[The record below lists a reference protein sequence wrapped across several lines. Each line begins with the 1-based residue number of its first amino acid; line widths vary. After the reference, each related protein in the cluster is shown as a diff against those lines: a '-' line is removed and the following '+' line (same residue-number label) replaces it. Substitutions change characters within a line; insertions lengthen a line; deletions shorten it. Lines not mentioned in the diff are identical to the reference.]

1 MYLFKKRYW
10 FSKFRWTHHLYM
22 SYRSVHPNF
31 FFFFFFFF
39 KNKKGDSHVTF
50 IVSHL
55 TVQLGKSLGKSMGT
69 TSSNWSLKT
78 PNPHTLQALL
88 VSETSRNCNYSSHE
102 NSNLGCSENLTNH
115 LPIVPHLLM
124 VGPSKFQMWK
134 LKTKM
139 VRLFGT
145 CV

>member
-1 MYLFKKRYW
+1 MYW

-22 SYRSVHPNF
+22 SYGWVHPNF
-31 FFFFFFFF
+31 FFFFIFLRI
-39 KNKKGDSHVTF
+39 KQGDSCVVF
-50 IVSHL
+50 IVPRL
-55 TVQLGKSLGKSMGT
+55 TVQLGKSMST

-88 VSETSRNCNYSSHE
+88 VSETSRNCNYSPRE
-102 NSNLGCSENLTNH
+102 NLNLGCGESLSSH
-115 LPIVPHLLM
+115 LPIIPNLLV

-139 VRLFGT
+139 VRLFGI